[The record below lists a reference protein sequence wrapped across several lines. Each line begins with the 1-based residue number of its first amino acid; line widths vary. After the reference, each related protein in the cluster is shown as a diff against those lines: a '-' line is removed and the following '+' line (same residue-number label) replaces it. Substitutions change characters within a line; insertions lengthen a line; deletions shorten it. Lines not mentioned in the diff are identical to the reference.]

1 MRPPFRLDA
10 TLRLFH
16 GRVPLT
22 LDRQRPKFSPDRC
35 LRRPGGETRRAEVA
49 VARGDLETARS
60 SATMAVRLAPKEHVE
75 TRAEALLA
83 LATLALVEER
93 TEEAQSLIGE
103 ANALIA
109 PTECRDLRER
119 ARRMAGLVAASAPA
133 S

>member
-1 MRPPFRLDA
+1 MYRIYRDRRRIAGPKPLLALRARSVRPPFRLDA
-10 TLRLFH
+10 T
-16 GRVPLT
+16 PCASST
-22 LDRQRPKFSPDRC
+22 
-35 LRRPGGETRRAEVA
+35 AEVA

-93 TEEAQSLIGE
+93 TEEAQSLIGG
-103 ANALIA
+103 ANAVIA
-109 PTECRDLRER
+109 PTEYHDLRER
-119 ARRMAGLVAASAPA
+119 ARRMAGLVAARAPA